1 MVGPAL
7 SCFSPVDPEA
17 ANVME
22 CEKLCVCGGVLVHL
36 RVCACDQPSS
46 HKIKCVIPP
55 GTRSLT

>member
-22 CEKLCVCGGVLVHL
+22 CEKLCVCVGGVLVHL
-36 RVCACDQPSS
+36 RVC
-46 HKIKCVIPP
+46 VTNPP
-55 GTRSLT
+55 ATR

>member
-22 CEKLCVCGGVLVHL
+22 CEKLCVWGGGVGAPACL
-36 RVCACDQPSS
+36 CDQPSS